1 MGNLASHIER
11 FVDGF
16 ANSSASFDVS
26 NQDNLQEQVAPQQ
39 NNQPYYLLEEDNYF
53 SAIVEN
59 PIIKATLRKIAD
71 QNYSASVE
79 ATLQVA
85 TLVTADSCP
94 TLHRVLSDCCRIL
107 LISETPEVYITN
119 RIRGINALSMEVKRK
134 KFIFV
139 SQQAAV
145 RLSESEMRFLLGHEL
160 GHHQQGNLV
169 CHTVNGLMNQWV
181 KASDIFGP
189 ILMDIIE
196 IPLKR
201 WCRQSEFNA
210 DRAGFL
216 CCRDMEGIERLFVR
230 LGMIE
235 TSNAYH
241 QYKEIGEDHPMLNT
255 RFAHLQEYAKNLEIK

>member
-1 MGNLASHIER
+1 MGNLVSHIER

-94 TLHRVLSDCCRIL
+94 TLHRVLSDCSRSL

-134 KFIFV
+134 KFILM
-139 SQQAAV
+139 SREAV
-145 RLSESEMRFLLGHEL
+145 VCLSESELRFLLGHEL

-169 CHTVNGLMNQWV
+169 CHTVNGLLNSLNA
-181 KASDIFGP
+181 KSEIFGP
-189 ILMDIIE
+189 LISDTIE
-196 IPLKR
+196 VPLKR

-210 DRAGFL
+210 DRAGFI
-216 CCRDMEGIERLFVR
+216 CCGEIEAVESLMTKITAKRFRTSYSSISELF
-230 LGMIE
+230 
-235 TSNAYH
+235 
-241 QYKEIGEDHPMLNT
+241 EDHPLLKT
-255 RFAHLQEYAKNLEIK
+255 RMEKLIEFSGQLL